1 MAGKMLI
8 AALVVGL
15 VAASGCSSVQK
26 GTAVGGAT
34 GSGVGAIVGH
44 TASGIGSGPG
54 AVAGFGAG
62 AIAGAI
68 AADYYYGEDDTED
81 LTAASATIERLNRQL
96 QGRDARMAELSASL
110 QREKAQQKALLQ
122 AYDKARQGRRTLQA
136 SVPAPAQAESD
147 KGAVTITLLSGVLF
161 ASGSTDLTQEG
172 KAALKQAAGTVRS
185 KYPNAAIEVRGHTD
199 NVPIKYSS
207 FKSNWDLSC
216 ARALAVARHLI
227 EAEGFDPAQVTT
239 RGYGDTRPI
248 ASNNTAAGRKKN
260 RRAEIIVRPGGLQVA
275 DVTASD

>member
-34 GSGVGAIVGH
+34 GSGVGAMVGH
-44 TASGIGSGPG
+44 TASGMGSGPG
-54 AVAGFGAG
+54 ALAGFGVG

-81 LTAASATIERLNRQL
+81 LTAASSTIERLNRQL

-110 QREKAQQKALLQ
+110 EREKAQQKALLQ
-122 AYDKARQGRRTLQA
+122 AYDKSRQGRRTLQA
-136 SVPAPAQAESD
+136 NVPAPAESD

-161 ASGSTDLTQEG
+161 ASGSADLTQEG

-185 KYPNAAIEVRGHTD
+185 KYPSAAIEVRGHTD

-239 RGYGDTRPI
+239 RGFGETRPV
-248 ASNNTAAGRKKN
+248 ASNNTDAGRKKN

>member
-34 GSGVGAIVGH
+34 GSGVGAMVGH
-44 TASGIGSGPG
+44 SASGIGSGPG
-54 AVAGFGAG
+54 AFAGFGVG

-81 LTAASATIERLNRQL
+81 LTAASSTIERLNRQL

-136 SVPAPAQAESD
+136 SVPAPGQAESD

-161 ASGSTDLTQEG
+161 ASGSADLTQEG
-172 KAALKQAAGTVRS
+172 KAALKRAAGTVRS

-239 RGYGDTRPI
+239 RGYGETRPV
-248 ASNNTAAGRKKN
+248 ASNNTDAGRKKN
-260 RRAEIIVRPGGLQVA
+260 RRAEIIVRPGGLHVA

>member
-34 GSGVGAIVGH
+34 GSGVGAMVGH
-44 TASGIGSGPG
+44 TASGMGSGPG
-54 AVAGFGAG
+54 ALAGFGVG

-96 QGRDARMAELSASL
+96 QGRDARMAELSTSL
-110 QREKAQQKALLQ
+110 EREKAQQKALLQ
-122 AYDKARQGRRTLQA
+122 AYDKARQGRGTLQA
-136 SVPAPAQAESD
+136 NVPAPAESD

-161 ASGSTDLTQEG
+161 ASGSADLTQEG

-227 EAEGFDPAQVTT
+227 EAEGFDPARVTT
-239 RGYGDTRPI
+239 RGYGETRPV
-248 ASNNTAAGRKKN
+248 ASNNTDAGRKKN